1 MSLVQVF
8 VRPQKVVLSLGQ
20 GFVCPQKVVLGLGQ
34 GFLRPQKVILSL
46 GQGFVCAQWMLEVF
60 DRVLHFDINPST
72 LFAVIIVKPIT
83 FI

>member
-8 VRPQKVVLSLGQ
+8 V
-20 GFVCPQKVVLGLGQ
+20 
-34 GFLRPQKVILSL
+34 RPQKVILSL

-72 LFAVIIVKPIT
+72 LFAVIIAKPIT

>member
-1 MSLVQVF
+1 MSLQKFIMSLVQVF

-20 GFVCPQKVVLGLGQ
+20 GFVCPQKVVL
-34 GFLRPQKVILSL
+34 IL
-46 GQGFVCAQWMLEVF
+46 GQGFVCAQWMLEIF

-72 LFAVIIVKPIT
+72 LFAVIIAKPIT